1 MNSWSTYIRKSTEQQ
16 EDEHQRQDIA
26 DWLDYK
32 GIEVSEVDF
41 YSDEG
46 SGASN
51 QRADFEELVERIEDG
66 EYTDV
71 VVWEVSRIARK
82 GVIAQRFFD
91 ACEENEV
98 TVHVTNGSV
107 RKIES
112 DGTGRLVADI
122 ISSVAAEE
130 RRRLIQRTE
139 SGQRRARREGKWTQK
154 PPKGFRVED
163 GYLSPNLNPD
173 YGENETGFFD
183 VVDALERIESGKSY
197 RKVAENTPN
206 CTRQTLST
214 IHQDEDRRAW
224 YLNQSADNERVQEAL
239 EDVSHSR

>member
-46 SGASN
+46 SGASS

-91 ACEENEV
+91 ACENSGT

-130 RRRLIQRTE
+130 RRRLIQHTE

-163 GYLSPNLNPD
+163 GYLRPNLNPD
-173 YGENETGFFD
+173 YEEGESGFFD
-183 VVDALERIESGKSY
+183 IVDALERIQSGDSY

-214 IHQDEDRRAW
+214 IYQDDDRRAW
-224 YLNQSADNERVQEAL
+224 YLDGTADDDRVQEAL
-239 EDVSHSR
+239 EGVST